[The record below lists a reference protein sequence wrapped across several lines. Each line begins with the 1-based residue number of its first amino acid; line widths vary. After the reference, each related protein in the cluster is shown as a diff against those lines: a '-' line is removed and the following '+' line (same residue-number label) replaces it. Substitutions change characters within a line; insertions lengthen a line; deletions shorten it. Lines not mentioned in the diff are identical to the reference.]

1 MFAPDNPAMRG
12 LQLTADL
19 YECAADRACMSDLDA
34 LRTLCLDAVRTAGLE
49 GVRDAFH
56 RFEPTSNAM
65 PAGLTGVVLLAESH
79 VAVHTWP
86 ELRAAT
92 IDVYVCNFGA
102 DNSLK
107 ARELLARLLA
117 AFAPTRVER
126 RTLERGATPV
136 PIA

>member
-19 YECAADRACMSDLDA
+19 YECAADRACMSDLEA

-56 RFEPTSNAM
+56 RFEPTSHAV

-92 IDVYVCNFGA
+92 IDVYVCNFGG

-107 ARELLARLLA
+107 ARELLGRLLA
-117 AFAPTRVER
+117 AFAPSRVER